1 MFKYHLFWIS
11 IMPAKIIELAQKY
24 FYTIAAGIG
33 ILLIGL
39 ALGVLVKKLIYKILK
54 EIELNKI
61 MSHVGVT
68 YNLEQWV
75 SSILSYLVYLI
86 TIVFFLDQLGITSIV
101 LYLILGAVLML
112 VILTVIVGLK
122 DVMPNFVAWILLQ
135 RKDRM
140 IEGHQVNVKEIYGKV
155 EKIGFLETEIRT
167 DSGDLLYVPN
177 SLFLKSK
184 FWVKE

>member
-1 MFKYHLFWIS
+1 
-11 IMPAKIIELAQKY
+11 MPAKIIELAQKY